1 MERVSVDLKNCYG
14 IKALNYEFDF
24 RKTRAFALYAPNG
37 VMKSSLAKTLQD
49 AAAKKPSE
57 DRIFK
62 ARKTERR
69 VQDEAGIEI
78 EGDRVLVVV
87 PYDEDLGVTE
97 KASTLL
103 LDPKMKHEYDDLLR
117 ATAEAKTA
125 LLAAL
130 KEQSGTKK
138 NLDEEISLAIMQSP
152 SDFEQA
158 LIRVKREVSEQKESI
173 FSSVPY
179 DTVFNEKVLS
189 ALNTK
194 DLKSA
199 VHDYMKQ
206 YNDLLAGST
215 YFKRGTFDYYN
226 AGQIAK
232 SLTDNGF
239 FEARHTVSLNSLSG
253 NREITNQ
260 ADLEAVIASE
270 KEAILSDS
278 KLRRKFDDVAKQ
290 LQRNAELRAFCD
302 YIRDEEA
309 LLARLATPERLRQD
323 VIKSYLKSHEALYDD
338 WMKKYDAAAARREE
352 LEKEARAQQ
361 SQWKRAIE
369 TFNDRF
375 MVPFKLEAKN
385 EAEVTLGQTAIIEL
399 GFSYIDGTERVE
411 IQKADLLQS
420 LSTGERR
427 AFYILNVIFEIE
439 TRRKNKQE
447 TFIIVD
453 DIADSFDYQNK
464 YAIIQYL
471 KDISEDGLFKMVIMT
486 HNFDFFRTVESRFVQ
501 YRFCLMA
508 SRASAGIVLEQA
520 SGIKNVFAKDW
531 KGKFFADDRKKIA
544 SIPFLRNLIEM
555 TVGETAG
562 DYSKLTAMLHWKKET
577 SSITVAELDAI
588 FNRLCKEDK
597 KSPNQGELVC
607 DLIIAEAAKCSANS
621 GLGLANKIVLAI
633 AVRLLSEKFMIGRIA
648 DPEFIE
654 SIEANQT
661 ASLIS
666 AFKKKFPGE
675 DDTISTLGKVELMTP
690 ENIHVNSFIYEP
702 IIDMSDDSLRRLHD
716 QVKALV

>member
-14 IKALNYEFDF
+14 IKALKCDFDF
-24 RKTRAFALYAPNG
+24 RKTSAYALYAPNG
-37 VMKSSLAKTLQD
+37 FMKSSLAKTFQD
-49 AAAKKPSE
+49 VVDKKPSE

-62 ARKTERR
+62 SRKTERSVR
-69 VQDEAGIEI
+69 DETGSEI

-87 PYDEDLGVTE
+87 PYNEDLSVTE

-130 KEQSGTKK
+130 KQQSGTKK

-158 LIRVKREVSEQKESI
+158 LIRVKREVSEQKENL

-189 ALNTK
+189 ALNTR

-199 VHDYMKQ
+199 VYDYMRQ

-290 LQRNAELRAFCD
+290 LQKNAELRAFCD

-323 VIKSYLKSHEALYDD
+323 VIKSYLKAHEALYDD
-338 WMKKYDAAAARREE
+338 WMKKYDAAAARRVE
-352 LEKEARAQQ
+352 LEEKARAQQ
-361 SQWKRAIE
+361 SQWKRAIA

-399 GFSYIDGTERVE
+399 GFSYIDGPDKVE
-411 IQKADLLQS
+411 IQKADLLKS

-439 TRRKNKQE
+439 TRQKNNQQ
-447 TFIIVD
+447 TFIVVD
-453 DIADSFDYQNK
+453 DIADSFDYENK

-471 KDISEDGLFKMVIMT
+471 
-486 HNFDFFRTVESRFVQ
+486 
-501 YRFCLMA
+501 
-508 SRASAGIVLEQA
+508 RAG
-520 SGIKNVFAKDW
+520 
-531 KGKFFADDRKKIA
+531 
-544 SIPFLRNLIEM
+544 
-555 TVGETAG
+555 
-562 DYSKLTAMLHWKKET
+562 
-577 SSITVAELDAI
+577 
-588 FNRLCKEDK
+588 
-597 KSPNQGELVC
+597 
-607 DLIIAEAAKCSANS
+607 
-621 GLGLANKIVLAI
+621 
-633 AVRLLSEKFMIGRIA
+633 
-648 DPEFIE
+648 
-654 SIEANQT
+654 
-661 ASLIS
+661 
-666 AFKKKFPGE
+666 
-675 DDTISTLGKVELMTP
+675 
-690 ENIHVNSFIYEP
+690 
-702 IIDMSDDSLRRLHD
+702 
-716 QVKALV
+716 